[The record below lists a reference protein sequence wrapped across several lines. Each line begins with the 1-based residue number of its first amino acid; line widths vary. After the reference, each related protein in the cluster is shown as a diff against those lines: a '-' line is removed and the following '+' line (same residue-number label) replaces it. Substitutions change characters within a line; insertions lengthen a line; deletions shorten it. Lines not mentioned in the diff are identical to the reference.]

1 MATVAELTAKLG
13 LDNSDFQ
20 KGMSDSVSEVKNLQE
35 GLKDALNELKQ
46 FAAGI
51 KAKVVAL
58 QASATATIAQTRALS
73 ASQIAMKAATLATQ
87 AFKVALAST
96 GIGLIVIALASLISY
111 LTTTEAGMR
120 KINQVVQ
127 PVVQIFERLKGV
139 LQTLG
144 ESVFAG
150 IAQMLN
156 GELKEGFKT
165 LANGA
170 KNAGKQTVDAFKD
183 GIKFG
188 GELATLQN
196 TIKDNELELEA
207 FRAKAQADIAKLTA
221 LSRDS
226 SKSEKE
232 KADAAKQAMALI
244 DQISEKEKAL
254 VRLRVRALEIQQ
266 SANDTDHAGK
276 MEMIKLQNEIFEIEQ
291 RNSSSK
297 IRLQNTENK
306 GQAELLGLLKETNKE
321 RVREIAIMTG
331 QRDPFS
337 LEPTVKHSKETL
349 DNIKKISD
357 TLINPALKGA
367 MSAGIIIPQESLD
380 RIAQARDEQSRFNQE
395 IAITQSLAGMLGN
408 TFQSAF
414 EGMLNS
420 GKVSFKGIIDGLKAL
435 IIRLIA
441 AAAAAFA
448 LAAILG
454 GIGIGGFSMG
464 GGGFMKGFK
473 ELFSSMSGIPK
484 FAKGGMVMGPT
495 LAMLGDNASGKEAV
509 IPFEKMGSFLS
520 QYGTGGGGNMKV
532 EVVGRI
538 SGEDIFFSGVNYS
551 NNRNKIIGG

>member
-1 MATVAELTAKLG
+1 
-13 LDNSDFQ
+13 
-20 KGMSDSVSEVKNLQE
+20 
-35 GLKDALNELKQ
+35 
-46 FAAGI
+46 
-51 KAKVVAL
+51 
-58 QASATATIAQTRALS
+58 
-73 ASQIAMKAATLATQ
+73 
-87 AFKVALAST
+87 
-96 GIGLIVIALASLISY
+96 
-111 LTTTEAGMR
+111 
-120 KINQVVQ
+120 
-127 PVVQIFERLKGV
+127 
-139 LQTLG
+139 
-144 ESVFAG
+144 
-150 IAQMLN
+150 
-156 GELKEGFKT
+156 
-165 LANGA
+165 
-170 KNAGKQTVDAFKD
+170 
-183 GIKFG
+183 
-188 GELATLQN
+188 
-196 TIKDNELELEA
+196 
-207 FRAKAQADIAKLTA
+207 
-221 LSRDS
+221 
-226 SKSEKE
+226 
-232 KADAAKQAMALI
+232 
-244 DQISEKEKAL
+244 L

-276 MEMIKLQNEIFEIEQ
+276 MEMMQLQNEIFEIEQ
-291 RNSSSK
+291 RNASSK

-306 GQAELLGLLKETNKE
+306 GQAELLALLKETNKE
-321 RVREIAIMTG
+321 RVREMAIMTG

-337 LEPTVKHSKETL
+337 LEEPSKYSKEVL
-349 DNIKKISD
+349 QNVEKITK
-357 TLINPALKGA
+357 TLIDPALAAAKEKGL
-367 MSAGIIIPQESLD
+367 IITDDYLKGQDYYAE
-380 RIAQARDEQSRFNQE
+380 NQGKINKE
-395 IAITQSLAGMLGN
+395 IAITASLAGMLGN

-454 GIGIGGFSMG
+454 GIGIGGFSMS

>member
-1 MATVAELTAKLG
+1 
-13 LDNSDFQ
+13 
-20 KGMSDSVSEVKNLQE
+20 
-35 GLKDALNELKQ
+35 
-46 FAAGI
+46 
-51 KAKVVAL
+51 
-58 QASATATIAQTRALS
+58 
-73 ASQIAMKAATLATQ
+73 
-87 AFKVALAST
+87 
-96 GIGLIVIALASLISY
+96 
-111 LTTTEAGMR
+111 
-120 KINQVVQ
+120 
-127 PVVQIFERLKGV
+127 
-139 LQTLG
+139 
-144 ESVFAG
+144 
-150 IAQMLN
+150 MLN

-196 TIKDNELELEA
+196 TIKDNELELES
-207 FRAKAQADIAKLTA
+207 FRGKAQADIAKLTA

-232 KADAAKQAMALI
+232 KADAARQAMALI

-276 MEMIKLQNEIFEIEQ
+276 MEMIQLQNEIFEIEQ

-306 GQAELLGLLKETNKE
+306 GQAELLALLKETNKE
-321 RVREIAIMTG
+321 RVREMAIMTG

-395 IAITQSLAGMLGN
+395 VAITQSLAGMLGN

>member
-1 MATVAELTAKLG
+1 
-13 LDNSDFQ
+13 
-20 KGMSDSVSEVKNLQE
+20 
-35 GLKDALNELKQ
+35 
-46 FAAGI
+46 
-51 KAKVVAL
+51 
-58 QASATATIAQTRALS
+58 
-73 ASQIAMKAATLATQ
+73 
-87 AFKVALAST
+87 
-96 GIGLIVIALASLISY
+96 
-111 LTTTEAGMR
+111 
-120 KINQVVQ
+120 
-127 PVVQIFERLKGV
+127 
-139 LQTLG
+139 
-144 ESVFAG
+144 
-150 IAQMLN
+150 
-156 GELKEGFKT
+156 
-165 LANGA
+165 
-170 KNAGKQTVDAFKD
+170 
-183 GIKFG
+183 
-188 GELATLQN
+188 
-196 TIKDNELELEA
+196 
-207 FRAKAQADIAKLTA
+207 
-221 LSRDS
+221 
-226 SKSEKE
+226 
-232 KADAAKQAMALI
+232 
-244 DQISEKEKAL
+244 
-254 VRLRVRALEIQQ
+254 
-266 SANDTDHAGK
+266 
-276 MEMIKLQNEIFEIEQ
+276 
-291 RNSSSK
+291 
-297 IRLQNTENK
+297 
-306 GQAELLGLLKETNKE
+306 
-321 RVREIAIMTG
+321 
-331 QRDPFS
+331 
-337 LEPTVKHSKETL
+337 
-349 DNIKKISD
+349 
-357 TLINPALKGA
+357 

-395 IAITQSLAGMLGN
+395 VAITQSLAGMLGN